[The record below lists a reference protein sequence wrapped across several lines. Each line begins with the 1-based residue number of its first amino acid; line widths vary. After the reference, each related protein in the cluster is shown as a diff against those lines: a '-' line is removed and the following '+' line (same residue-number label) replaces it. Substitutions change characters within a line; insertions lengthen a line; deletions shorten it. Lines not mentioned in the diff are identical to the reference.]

1 MNVNDLAIFNLSRG
15 SHESPEDGVCFMEAV
30 AWMQGEEHSD
40 TPKGACSI
48 LGRFGTKLN
57 DKMPNK
63 YRSLLNPMV
72 LKMVGTV
79 SKEHEQLRVEYL
91 VRQIAKRVV
100 PIVFEAAGLTK
111 QAGYLR
117 AIADDAP
124 MQYIKTVCRTY
135 ANAANVASYAS
146 YATSYAANA
155 VSAASYAASYTAD
168 AASYTASYAANAASD
183 ATGYAASYAASYA
196 AAANAAKEDI
206 WKEPVKIL
214 DEAINLGPHGGDFY
228 PIHEVRLMHFK
239 KSILMER
246 AHEDV

>member
-57 DKMPNK
+57 DKMPNE
-63 YRSLLNPMV
+63 YRTLLNPMV
-72 LKMVGTV
+72 LKMAGTV

-135 ANAANVASYAS
+135 ANAAN
-146 YATSYAANA
+146 
-155 VSAASYAASYTAD
+155 AASYAASYTA
-168 AASYTASYAANAASD
+168 SYAN
-183 ATGYAASYAASYA
+183 
-196 AAANAAKEDI
+196 AANAAKEDI